1 MSKRHH
7 HINMYITTTLS
18 ISLVLILIGLE
29 SIALLAAR
37 DLIKQVKENVEL
49 ELILQEEPDSA
60 DLQRLYKVLDVA
72 LFCNE
77 YHVITKEEALQE
89 HIKYLG
95 EDPTQ
100 FIDYNPLHASVV
112 VALDEQYAQP
122 DSIAMIEAKLRNF
135 SSIEKIEYPKDVVE
149 LLDNKIGFISIVLI
163 AIAAILLIISIAL
176 INNTIRLTTYSK
188 RFLIH
193 TMKLVGATPFFIKR
207 PILLKGFIMG
217 IIASLLAILTLAGAV
232 YYTQTRFNIRI
243 MELSWENIGIVA
255 GIILLA
261 GLIITY
267 FASTFA
273 ANRFIRMKYNDLYY
287 I

>member
-7 HINMYITTTLS
+7 HINMYVTTTLS
-18 ISLVLILIGLE
+18 ITLVLILIGME
-29 SIALLAAR
+29 AIALLATR
-37 DLIKQVKENVEL
+37 QLVKQVKENVSL
-49 ELILQEEPDSA
+49 ELVLQDNA
-60 DLQRLYKVLDVA
+60 DTTDLQRLYKVLDVA
-72 LFCNE
+72 LFCKE
-77 YHVITKEEALQE
+77 YTVISKEDALQE

-100 FIDYNPLHASVV
+100 FIDYNPLHASIV
-112 VALDEQYAQP
+112 VALNEQYAHQ
-122 DSIAMIEAKLRNF
+122 DSITQIENKLRNF
-135 SSIEKIEYPKDVVE
+135 TSIEKIEYPKDVVK
-149 LLDNKIGFISIVLI
+149 LVNDKIGFVSVLLI
-163 AIAAILLIISIAL
+163 AIAGILLLISIAL

-207 PILLKGFIMG
+207 PILLKGFWMG
-217 IIASLLAILTLAGAV
+217 IIASILAILTLSGAI
-232 YYTQTRFNIRI
+232 YYTQTHLNIKI
-243 MELSWENIGIVA
+243 IELSWQNIGMVSA
-255 GIILLA
+255 IILSA